1 MECCIFI
8 VFIIIMIA
16 SGALSGKKTSS
27 SGGGNESVNLDD
39 IFNEVMKVSNKNSS
53 SSNIGMNNSM
63 SALPSVQPQPQPS
76 RRRSNRPAPNR
87 SLSTPNVSRQS
98 LVTPTSHGSHNC
110 EEVNYDQLGSLE
122 GGTGSF
128 NLGEPEPVV
137 SYTQQPQIKIGRE
150 DLLKSFIMSEVLQR
164 YDINRIYSRIPPI
177 KNDD

>member
-39 IFNEVMKVSNKNSS
+39 IFNEVMKVSNQKSSS

-63 SALPSVQPQPQPS
+63 GALPPAQPLPQPS
-76 RRRSNRPAPNR
+76 RRRNNRQAPSQPSPR
-87 SLSTPNVSRQS
+87 VSRQS
-98 LVTPTSHGSHNC
+98 LVTPTSHGNHNC
-110 EEVNYDQLGSLE
+110 DEVNYDHLGSLE

-128 NLGEPEPVV
+128 NLGGEPEHVV
-137 SYTQQPQIKIGRE
+137 SYAQQNQIKIGRE

>member
-1 MECCIFI
+1 
-8 VFIIIMIA
+8 MIA
-16 SGALSGKKTSS
+16 SGALTGKKSSSS
-27 SGGGNESVNLDD
+27 SGGGNETVNLDD
-39 IFNEVMKVSNKNSS
+39 IFNEVMKVSNQKSSS

-63 SALPSVQPQPQPS
+63 GALPLVQPQPQPQPS
-76 RRRSNRPAPNR
+76 RRRNNRQASNLP
-87 SLSTPNVSRQS
+87 TPNVSRQA
-98 LVTPTSHGSHNC
+98 LVTPTSHGNHNC
-110 EEVNYDQLGSLE
+110 DEVNYDHLGSLE

-128 NLGEPEPVV
+128 NLGEPEHVV

>member
-1 MECCIFI
+1 MECC
-8 VFIIIMIA
+8 VFIAFVIIMIA
-16 SGALSGKKTSS
+16 AGAFNGKKTTSS
-27 SGGGNESVNLDD
+27 SGGNETVNLDD

-53 SSNIGMNNSM
+53 SSKIGMNNSM
-63 SALPSVQPQPQPS
+63 SALPPVQPQPS
-76 RRRSNRPAPNR
+76 RRRNNRQISNLP
-87 SLSTPNVSRQS
+87 TPNVSRQS

-110 EEVNYDQLGSLE
+110 EEVNYDHLGSLE